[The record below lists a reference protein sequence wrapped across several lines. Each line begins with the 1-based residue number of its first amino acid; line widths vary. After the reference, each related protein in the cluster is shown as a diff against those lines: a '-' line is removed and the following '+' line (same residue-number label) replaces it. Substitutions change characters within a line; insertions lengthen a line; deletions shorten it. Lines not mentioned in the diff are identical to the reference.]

1 MEIVINHLIVLNK
14 AMVQIIHKIMDN
26 KVMDNKVMDNKVM
39 EKIMHNKICF
49 RQYLFRIT
57 GIALLKR

>member
-39 EKIMHNKICF
+39 EKIMHNKIMDKMPIMVTKVECD
-49 RQYLFRIT
+49 Y
-57 GIALLKR
+57 

>member
-26 KVMDNKVMDNKVM
+26 KVMDNKVMDYKVM
-39 EKIMHNKICF
+39 EKIMHNKIMDKMPIMVTKVECD
-49 RQYLFRIT
+49 Y
-57 GIALLKR
+57 

>member
-1 MEIVINHLIVLNK
+1 MEIVINHLIVLIK

-39 EKIMHNKICF
+39 EKIMHNKIMDKMPIMVTKVECD
-49 RQYLFRIT
+49 Y
-57 GIALLKR
+57 